1 MKNKYILIVK
11 DLFSYFYVQFS
22 SQILTRFSVIILFAQ
37 NVELCADGNAAG
49 SEVPHHPGEAGGG
62 DPPGLAGRH
71 PHPPHR
77 GHQVRVQSATE
88 SEAQGQTQ
96 RGQGVPPPQQQ

>member
-1 MKNKYILIVK
+1 MPIFLKK
-11 DLFSYFYVQFS
+11 LFLCSVFKPN
-22 SQILTRFSVIILFAQ
+22 SQPFFGDYLFAQ
-37 NVELCADGNAAG
+37 NVKLCADGNAAG

-96 RGQGVPPPQQQ
+96 RGQGGPPPQQQ